1 MSATRRR
8 GARTHRSAAA
18 GGREGPA
25 LNWPGDWPGDP
36 ETVTAADI
44 DFRAVARVLANICRH
59 GGRIA
64 AYHSLAGHAVLVS
77 AEIEALDGLG
87 AEDRRA
93 LALHALLADAPAAWL
108 GDRSGGRPG
117 GRSGPGTAESQR
129 AADRANRLAA
139 RIEGAM
145 REAAGLDP
153 ALADDHRELLRFVA
167 RMAAAAERRDLAV
180 AGDAGPGV
188 AFPPL
193 KRRVRPLEPDR
204 AAALWLERF
213 EALARP
219 PGNAGAGAPERIE
232 TDHDR
237 ETGDVAHLPEKEQ
250 EDTQA
255 ARVDRAGER
264 DAA

>member
-8 GARTHRSAAA
+8 GARTDRSAAA

-25 LNWPGDWPGDP
+25 LNWPGDP
-36 ETVTAADI
+36 ETATAADI

-77 AEIEALDGLG
+77 AEVEALDGLG

-108 GDRSGGRPG
+108 GN
-117 GRSGPGTAESQR
+117 RSGPGAAGSQR

-139 RIEGAM
+139 RIEGAL

-153 ALADDHRELLRFVA
+153 ALTDDHRELLRFVA

-193 KRRVRPLEPDR
+193 RRRVRPLEPDR

-232 TDHDR
+232 TDHEG

-255 ARVDRAGER
+255 ARVVRAGER